1 MMKKTF
7 WLRILVLTLSMA
19 WRGSM
24 LSANTE
30 VAHLSDLVSLRSV
43 GASLAIHGGYAD
55 LRGFPQN
62 DQLALGA
69 RLAAIFNH
77 VLSFGVGA
85 DGILSS
91 AYRIALMGLFVD
103 VDPWSNRLFHP
114 SLGATFGGAYLLRG
128 GTAVGERSDDG
139 RFFAQPEAR
148 LHLNLARNLRVS
160 TLFSYRFLAGAD
172 RVQLP
177 NSAVNGFQ
185 VSLQFTGGLF

>member
-7 WLRILVLTLSMA
+7 WFRLIVLALTVAVKGPVLHA
-19 WRGSM
+19 D
-24 LSANTE
+24 TE

-55 LRGFPQN
+55 LRGFPLN

-77 VLSFGVGA
+77 VFSFGVGA
-85 DGILSS
+85 DGIISTN
-91 AYRIALMGLFVD
+91 YRIALMGLFVD

-114 SLGATFGGAYLLRG
+114 SLGATFGGAYLFRG
-128 GTAVGERSDDG
+128 GVASGERSEDG

-172 RVQLP
+172 RIELP